1 MEGKLLGEV
10 VKVFGNFLAFDMFNN
25 RIKVNDEVQYILD
38 GEQKTGIVNFVSPNN
53 MIRIN
58 SLIGEVRR
66 KGNNVVK
73 LKR

>member
-1 MEGKLLGEV
+1 MGEV

-25 RIKVNDEVQYILD
+25 RIEVNDEVQYILD
-38 GEQKTGIVNFVSPNN
+38 GEQRTGIVNFVSPNN

-73 LKR
+73 IKR

>member
-1 MEGKLLGEV
+1 MGEV
-10 VKVFGNFLAFDMFNN
+10 VKVFGNFFAFDMFNN
-25 RIKVNDEVQYILD
+25 RIEVNDEVQYILD
-38 GEQKTGIVNFVSPNN
+38 GEQRTGIVNFVSPNN

-73 LKR
+73 IKR

>member
-1 MEGKLLGEV
+1 MREV
-10 VKVFGNFLAFDMFNN
+10 VKVFGNFFAFDMFNN
-25 RIKVNDEVQYILD
+25 RIEVNDEVQYILD
-38 GEQKTGIVNFVSPNN
+38 GEQRTGIVNFVSSNN

-73 LKR
+73 IKR

>member
-1 MEGKLLGEV
+1 MGEV
-10 VKVFGNFLAFDMFNN
+10 VKVFGNFFAFDMFNN
-25 RIKVNDEVQYILD
+25 RIEVNDEVQYILD
-38 GEQKTGIVNFVSPNN
+38 GDQRTGIVNFVSPNN

-73 LKR
+73 IKR